1 MIAGNRIINYLR
13 ISVTD
18 RCNFRCRYCI
28 PSSPFTVIAHEK
40 IARYEE
46 ILRITRLGCEM
57 GITKVRI
64 TGGEPFVR
72 KGILGFLEELCAV
85 KSLKDISITTNGSL
99 LTREKIEQLISFGI
113 KRLNFSLDTL
123 DPVRFSDITGRDRF
137 QQVWDAIFTAH
148 ELGIS
153 PVKINTVV
161 LKGFNDDEINK
172 ICALTLKYPFHIR
185 FIEYMPMG
193 DSAIGKDQQMLTTE
207 IHEQIESEFGTLVP
221 VERGINDGPA
231 KKFQIRGAMGIVG
244 FITPISSHFC
254 SECNRLR
261 LTSRGTLRPCLLNNY
276 ERDIINP
283 LRNGAT
289 DDELKQIILATLKKK
304 PSFHGLSNLSGPSDP
319 TNPTGP
325 SGGPIGKNIP
335 ISHMTSIGG

>member
-1 MIAGNRIINYLR
+1 MIAGNRTINYLR

-18 RCNFRCRYCI
+18 RCNFRCIYCV
-28 PSSPFTVIAHEK
+28 PSSPFSVIEHKK

-46 ILRITRLGCEM
+46 ILRITELACEL
-57 GITKVRI
+57 GITKIRI

-72 KGILGFLEELCAV
+72 KNIFSFLEKLCAIET
-85 KSLKDISITTNGSL
+85 LNDISITTNGSL
-99 LTREKIEQLISFGI
+99 LTRKKIEKLTSFGI

-123 DPVRFSDITGRDRF
+123 DPAKFAKITGRDRF
-137 QQVWDAIFTAH
+137 QQVWDAILTAH

-153 PVKINTVV
+153 PVKINAVI
-161 LKGFNDDEINK
+161 LRGINDDEIEGLT
-172 ICALTLKYPFHIR
+172 ALTLKYPFHIR

-193 DSAIGKDQQMLTTE
+193 DSAVEQKQQILTRE
-207 IHEQIESEFGTLVP
+207 IREKIESKFGKLMP
-221 VERGINDGPA
+221 IERTFNDGPA
-231 KKFQIRGAMGIVG
+231 KKFQISGAGGIVG

-276 ERDIINP
+276 EKDILNP
-283 LRNGAT
+283 LRNGAS
-289 DDELKQIILATLKKK
+289 DDELKQIILTALTKK
-304 PSFHGLSNLSGPSDP
+304 PLFHGLSDRSSKD
-319 TNPTGP
+319 
-325 SGGPIGKNIP
+325 IP

>member
-1 MIAGNRIINYLR
+1 MIAGNRTINYLR

-28 PSSPFTVIAHEK
+28 PASPFSVIEHKK

-46 ILRITRLGCEM
+46 ILKITKLACEL

-72 KGILGFLEELCAV
+72 KDILSFIEQLCAV
-85 KSLKDISITTNGSL
+85 KGLNDISITTNGAL
-99 LTREKIEQLISFGI
+99 LTRRKIERLRSLGI

-123 DPVRFSDITGRDRF
+123 NPEKFTRITCRDRF
-137 QQVWDAIFTAH
+137 QKVWESIITSH

-153 PVKINTVV
+153 PIKINAVI
-161 LKGFNDDEINK
+161 LQGINDDEIEDLA
-172 ICALTLKYPFHIR
+172 ALTLDFPFHIR

-193 DSAIGKDQQMLTTE
+193 DSAVGKRQQVLTRE
-207 IHEQIESEFGTLVP
+207 IEEKIESRFGKLTP
-221 VERGINDGPA
+221 VQRTASDGPA
-231 KKFQIRGAMGIVG
+231 KQFKIENAQGIIG

-254 SECNRLR
+254 DDCNRLR

-276 ERDIINP
+276 EKDILNP
-283 LRNGAT
+283 LRNNAS
-289 DDELKQIILATLKKK
+289 DDELKQIILSALTKK
-304 PSFHGLSNLSGPSDP
+304 PSFHGLNEITSK
-319 TNPTGP
+319 T
-325 SGGPIGKNIP
+325 IP
-335 ISHMTSIGG
+335 ISHMISIGG

>member
-1 MIAGNRIINYLR
+1 MIAGNRTINYLR

-18 RCNFRCRYCI
+18 RCNFRCLYCV
-28 PSSPFTVIAHEK
+28 PSSPFSVIDHEK

-46 ILRITRLGCEM
+46 ILRITRLGCEL

-72 KGILGFLEELCAV
+72 KDIFSFLEKLCAIE
-85 KSLKDISITTNGSL
+85 SLKDISITTNGAL
-99 LTREKIEQLISFGI
+99 LTREKIEKLIGFGI

-123 DPVRFSDITGRDRF
+123 DPAKFAKITGRDRF
-137 QQVWDAIFTAH
+137 QHVRDAIFASH

-153 PVKINTVV
+153 PVKINAVV
-161 LKGFNDDEINK
+161 LRGINDNEIENLA
-172 ICALTLKYPFHIR
+172 ALTLKYPFHIR

-193 DSAIGKDQQMLTTE
+193 DSAVEKQQQVLTREIQGK
-207 IHEQIESEFGTLVP
+207 IESRFGKLVP
-221 VERGINDGPA
+221 VERTLNDGPA
-231 KKFQIRGAMGIVG
+231 KKFQIAGAKGIVG

-276 ERDIINP
+276 EKDIINP
-283 LRNGAT
+283 LRNGAS
-289 DDELKQIILATLKKK
+289 DDELKKIIIATLTKK
-304 PSFHGLSNLSGPSDP
+304 PSFHGLTDQSTKG
-319 TNPTGP
+319 
-325 SGGPIGKNIP
+325 IP

>member
-1 MIAGNRIINYLR
+1 MAGNRTINYLR

-18 RCNFRCRYCI
+18 RCNFRCRYCV
-28 PSSPFTVIAHEK
+28 PSSPFAVIEHEK

-46 ILRITRLGCEM
+46 ILRIVGLACDL

-72 KGILGFLEELCAV
+72 KAIFPFLKKLCAV
-85 KSLKDISITTNGSL
+85 ERLKDISITTNGSL
-99 LTREKIEQLISFGI
+99 LSREKIEALISMGI

-123 DPVRFSDITGRDRF
+123 DPVKFEQITGRNRF
-137 QQVWDAIFTAH
+137 QQVWDAVFTSH

-153 PVKINTVV
+153 PIKLNSVI
-161 LKGFNDDEINK
+161 LRGINDDEIEA
-172 ICALTLKYPFHIR
+172 ITALTLKYPFHIR

-193 DSAIGKDQQMLTTE
+193 DSAVEKQQQVLTEE
-207 IHEQIESEFGTLVP
+207 IKAKIEARFGTLEAVKKDA
-221 VERGINDGPA
+221 GDGPA
-231 KKFQIRGAMGIVG
+231 KKFQIKGAKGIVG

-254 SECNRLR
+254 AECNRLR

-276 ERDIINP
+276 EKDIINP
-283 LRNGAT
+283 LRNGAS
-289 DDELKQIILATLKKK
+289 DDELKDIILSALTKK
-304 PSFHGLSNLSGPSDP
+304 PSFHSLSDSFTKG
-319 TNPTGP
+319 
-325 SGGPIGKNIP
+325 IP

>member
-1 MIAGNRIINYLR
+1 MIAGNRTINYLR

-18 RCNFRCRYCI
+18 RCNFRCKYCV
-28 PSSPFTVIAHEK
+28 PASPFTVIEHKK

-46 ILRITRLGCEM
+46 ILKITKLACEL

-72 KGILGFLEELCAV
+72 KNIFSFLEKLCTIECLNDV
-85 KSLKDISITTNGSL
+85 SITTNGAL
-99 LTREKIEQLISFGI
+99 LTQGKIEKLSALGI

-123 DPVRFSDITGRDRF
+123 DPEKFARITGRDRF
-137 QQVWDAIFTAH
+137 QRVWENIITSH

-153 PVKINTVV
+153 PVKVNAVV
-161 LKGFNDDEINK
+161 LKGINDDEIED
-172 ICALTLKYPFHIR
+172 IAALTLDYPFHIR

-193 DSAIGKDQQMLTTE
+193 DSAVEKRQQMLTKE
-207 IHEQIESEFGTLVP
+207 IKEKIESRFGELTP
-221 VERGINDGPA
+221 VQRTANDGPA
-231 KKFQIRGAMGIVG
+231 KKFQIANAKGIIG

-254 SECNRLR
+254 DDCNRLR

-276 ERDIINP
+276 EKDILNP
-283 LRNGAT
+283 LRNNAS
-289 DDELKQIILATLKKK
+289 DDELKRIILFALTKK
-304 PSFHGLSNLSGPSDP
+304 PSFHGLNDLNS
-319 TNPTGP
+319 
-325 SGGPIGKNIP
+325 KAIP

>member
-1 MIAGNRIINYLR
+1 MIAGNRTINYLR

-18 RCNFRCRYCI
+18 RCNFRCQYCV
-28 PSSPFTVIAHEK
+28 PSSPFSVIEHKK

-46 ILRITRLGCEM
+46 ILRITELACEL
-57 GITKVRI
+57 GITKIRI

-72 KGILGFLEELCAV
+72 KDIFSFLEKLCAIET
-85 KSLKDISITTNGSL
+85 LNDISITTNGSL
-99 LTREKIEQLISFGI
+99 LTRKKIEKLTSLGI

-123 DPVRFSDITGRDRF
+123 DPAKFAKITGRKRF
-137 QQVWDAIFTAH
+137 QQVWDAILTSH

-153 PVKINTVV
+153 PVKINAVI
-161 LKGFNDDEINK
+161 LRGINDDEIEDLT
-172 ICALTLKYPFHIR
+172 ALTLKYPFHMR

-193 DSAIGKDQQMLTTE
+193 NSAVEQQQQILTQE
-207 IHEQIESEFGTLVP
+207 IREKIESKFGKLVP
-221 VERGINDGPA
+221 VERTFNDGPA
-231 KKFQIRGAMGIVG
+231 KKFQIAGARGIVG

-276 ERDIINP
+276 EKDILNP
-283 LRNGAT
+283 LRNGASN
-289 DDELKQIILATLKKK
+289 DELKQIILAALTKK
-304 PSFHGLSNLSGPSDP
+304 PSFHGLSDRSSKD
-319 TNPTGP
+319 
-325 SGGPIGKNIP
+325 IP

>member
-1 MIAGNRIINYLR
+1 MIAGNRTINYLR

-18 RCNFRCRYCI
+18 RCNFRCKYCI
-28 PSSPFTVIAHEK
+28 PTSPFTVIEHKK

-46 ILRITRLGCEM
+46 ILKITKLACEL

-72 KGILGFLEELCAV
+72 KNIFSFLEKLCTIECLNDV
-85 KSLKDISITTNGSL
+85 SITTNGAL
-99 LTREKIEQLISFGI
+99 LTRGKIKKLSALGI

-123 DPVRFSDITGRDRF
+123 DPEKFARITRRDRF
-137 QQVWDAIFTAH
+137 QRVWESIITSH

-153 PVKINTVV
+153 PVKVNAVV
-161 LKGFNDDEINK
+161 LKGINDDEIED
-172 ICALTLKYPFHIR
+172 IAALTLDFPFHIR

-193 DSAIGKDQQMLTTE
+193 DSDVEKDQQMLTKE
-207 IHEQIESEFGTLVP
+207 IKEKIESRFGELTP
-221 VERGINDGPA
+221 VQRTANDGPA
-231 KKFQIRGAMGIVG
+231 KKFQIAKAKGIIG

-254 SECNRLR
+254 DDCNRLR

-276 ERDIINP
+276 EKDILNP
-283 LRNGAT
+283 LRNNAS
-289 DDELKQIILATLKKK
+289 DDELKRIILAALTKK
-304 PSFHGLSNLSGPSDP
+304 PSFHGLNDLSAKS
-319 TNPTGP
+319 
-325 SGGPIGKNIP
+325 IP

>member
-1 MIAGNRIINYLR
+1 MIAGNRTINYLR

-18 RCNFRCRYCI
+18 RCNFRCKYCV
-28 PSSPFTVIAHEK
+28 PASPFTVIEHKK

-46 ILRITRLGCEM
+46 ILKITKLACEL

-72 KGILGFLEELCAV
+72 KDIFSFLEQLCAI
-85 KSLKDISITTNGSL
+85 KCLNDISITTNGAL
-99 LTREKIEQLISFGI
+99 LTRGKIEKLNLLGI

-123 DPVRFSDITGRDRF
+123 DPEKFARITGRNRF
-137 QQVWDAIFTAH
+137 QRVWESIITSH

-153 PVKINTVV
+153 PVKINAVV
-161 LKGFNDDEINK
+161 LKGINDDDIVDLA
-172 ICALTLKYPFHIR
+172 ALTLDFPFHIR

-193 DSAIGKDQQMLTTE
+193 DSAVEKGQQMLTKE
-207 IHEQIESEFGTLVP
+207 IKEKIESRFGKLTSVQ
-221 VERGINDGPA
+221 RTANDGPA
-231 KKFQIRGAMGIVG
+231 KKFQIANAKGIIG

-254 SECNRLR
+254 DDCNRLR

-276 ERDIINP
+276 EKDILNP
-283 LRNGAT
+283 LRNNAS
-289 DDELKQIILATLKKK
+289 DDELKKIILDALTKK
-304 PSFHGLSNLSGPSDP
+304 PSFHGLNDLSA
-319 TNPTGP
+319 
-325 SGGPIGKNIP
+325 KNIP

>member
-1 MIAGNRIINYLR
+1 MIANGNRSINYLR

-18 RCNFRCRYCI
+18 RCNFRCKYCI
-28 PSSPFTVIAHEK
+28 PASPFSVIEHKK

-46 ILRITRLGCEM
+46 ILRVTKLACEL

-72 KGILGFLEELCAV
+72 KGIFSFLEQLCSIE
-85 KSLKDISITTNGSL
+85 SLKDISITTNGAL
-99 LTREKIEQLISFGI
+99 LNRKKIEEMISLGI

-123 DPVRFSDITGRDRF
+123 NPERFSQITGRDRF
-137 QQVWDAIFTAH
+137 HRVWDSILISH

-153 PVKINTVV
+153 PVKINAVV
-161 LKGFNDDEINK
+161 LRGINDVEIEN
-172 ICALTLKYPFHIR
+172 IAGITLKYPFHIR

-193 DSAIGKDQQMLTTE
+193 DSKIEKKQQILTKEIQNRLESKFGKLNPIQKT
-207 IHEQIESEFGTLVP
+207 
-221 VERGINDGPA
+221 INDGPA
-231 KKFQIRGAMGIVG
+231 KKFQITGAKGIIG

-254 SECNRLR
+254 SDCNRLR

-276 ERDIINP
+276 EKNILTP
-283 LRNGAT
+283 LRNNAS
-289 DDELKQIILATLKKK
+289 DEQLKQIILSALKKK
-304 PSFHGLSNLSGPSDP
+304 PSFHSLNDCTPSA
-319 TNPTGP
+319 
-325 SGGPIGKNIP
+325 IP